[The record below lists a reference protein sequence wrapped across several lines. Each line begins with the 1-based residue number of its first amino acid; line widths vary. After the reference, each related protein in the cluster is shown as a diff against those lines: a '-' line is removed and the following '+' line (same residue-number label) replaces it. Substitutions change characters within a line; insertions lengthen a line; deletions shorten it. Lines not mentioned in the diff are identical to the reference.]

1 MSTMPIRKNLSPART
16 TEVVADDLFDS
27 LKAYAPKL
35 IGSNGAPEPLPS
47 DLPAF
52 LSRLC
57 ESVKAAEPLTIF
69 EDETELSTAEAARV
83 LSVSRQFLVQLLE
96 QNQIPFH
103 KTGTHRR
110 VYARDLFAYKA
121 KRGAEQRKTWDE
133 LVRAEVDEGVY
144 DLVPFDALVDKDS
157 VARRFGHVRPRS
169 HAAL

>member
-1 MSTMPIRKNLSPART
+1 MSTTPIRKSVSSANSVDPGAY
-16 TEVVADDLFDS
+16 DLFE
-27 LKAYAPKL
+27 LLRAHAPKL
-35 IGSNGAPEPLPS
+35 VGPDGVPEPLPS
-47 DLPAF
+47 ALSAF
-52 LSRLC
+52 LSRIC
-57 ESVKAAEPLTIF
+57 ESLKAAEPLTIF

-121 KRGAEQRKTWDE
+121 KRGTEQRKTWDE

-144 DLVPFDALVDKDS
+144 DLVPFDALVDKD
-157 VARRFGHVRPRS
+157 
-169 HAAL
+169 